1 MNRSM
6 KLKPKDAVLVT
17 YPSNHV
23 EEEAKALAESA
34 GYSIKETVTHRHLT
48 RSTYGIGKGKA
59 EQVREIMRTTGARY
73 LIFDE
78 VLKPTQQYNLA
89 NLCKTDIIDREKLI
103 LEMFDLRSS
112 TGESK
117 IQIDLAQLHY
127 DVVRIKEKVRL
138 AKKGEQPG
146 FLGLGKYDADVH
158 ILDIKRRMAILK
170 KKLRKEENRKLLHRI
185 SRARY
190 DILTISIAGYT
201 SAGKTTLFNR
211 LTGESKLVE
220 SSLFTTLST
229 VSRAIVLNRRKVIV
243 SDTVGFISKLPAYL
257 VDAFNSTLQ
266 DLKFASL
273 ILLVLD
279 VSRPYEVIRKQLS
292 SSLIVMNHLGIP
304 PGNII
309 YVMNKADLVDC
320 DSIIQA
326 IGTLD
331 LPDKDHK
338 CAIISAKTGM
348 NLESLLKTL
357 ELMMDARYG
366 QARILDAS
374 ISS

>member
-1 MNRSM
+1 MRSR
-6 KLKPKDAVLVT
+6 PKDAVLVT

-23 EEEAKALAESA
+23 AEEAKALAESA
-34 GYSIKETVTHRHLT
+34 GYSIKETVTQRHLT
-48 RSTYGIGKGKA
+48 RSTFGIGKGKA
-59 EQVREIMRTTGARY
+59 EEIREIVRMIGARY

-103 LEMFDLRSS
+103 LEMFDLRSN
-112 TGESK
+112 TAESK

-158 ILDIKRRMAILK
+158 ILDIKRRMTVLK
-170 KKLRKEENRKLLHRI
+170 KKLLKEENRKLLHRV
-185 SRARY
+185 SRARFH
-190 DILTISIAGYT
+190 IPTISIAGYT

-211 LTGESKLVE
+211 LTGEVKLVE
-220 SSLFTTLST
+220 PTLFTTLST
-229 VSRAIVLNRRKVIV
+229 VSRAILLNRRKVIV

-257 VDAFNSTLQ
+257 IDAFNSTLQ

-279 VSRPYEVIRKQLS
+279 VSRPYEVIHKQLS
-292 SSLIVMNHLGIP
+292 SSLIVLNHLGIS
-304 PGNII
+304 PGNVI
-309 YVMNKADLVDC
+309 YVMNKADRVDRE
-320 DSIIQA
+320 SINEA
-326 IGTLD
+326 IRVLE
-331 LPDKDHK
+331 LPDKSNRYV
-338 CAIISAKTGM
+338 IISAKTGM
-348 NLESLLKTL
+348 NVEGLLKSL
-357 ELMMDARYG
+357 EKAARYW
-366 QARILDAS
+366 QV
-374 ISS
+374 

>member
-6 KLKPKDAVLVT
+6 KSKSKDAVLVT

-23 EEEAKALAESA
+23 AEEAKALAESA
-34 GYSIKETVTHRHLT
+34 GYSIKETITQRHLT

-59 EQVREIMRTTGARY
+59 EQVREIVRNTGARY

-170 KKLRKEENRKLLHRI
+170 KKLLKEENRKLLHRI

-190 DILTISIAGYT
+190 DIPTISIAGYT

-211 LTGESKLVE
+211 LTGEFKLVE
-220 SSLFTTLST
+220 STLFTTLST
-229 VSRAIVLNRRKVIV
+229 VSRAIVLNHKKVIV

-292 SSLIVMNHLGIP
+292 SSLIVMNHLGIS
-304 PGNII
+304 PGNVI
-309 YVMNKADLVDC
+309 YVMNKADLVDH
-320 DSIIQA
+320 DSINQA
-326 IGTLD
+326 IKTLD

-348 NLESLLKTL
+348 NVERLLKSL
-357 ELMMDARYG
+357 ELMMAARSG
-366 QARILDAS
+366 QA
-374 ISS
+374 